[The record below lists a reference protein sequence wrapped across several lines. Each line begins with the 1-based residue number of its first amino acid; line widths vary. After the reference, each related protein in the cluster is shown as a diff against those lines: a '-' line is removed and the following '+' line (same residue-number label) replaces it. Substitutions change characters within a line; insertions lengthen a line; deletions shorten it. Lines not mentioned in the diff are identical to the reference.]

1 MKEYSFDLNLAREC
15 SRAFSASTGLG
26 CTVSDKQGNLI
37 CEHGFGCAS
46 CDLCQAA
53 HLPKE
58 NCNQAHIY
66 GMTEAERFGG
76 RYIYFC
82 PMGLTCFVSPIIGE
96 AGSTAKITVGP
107 FLMVELEDF
116 IGCELDGRLQPGPE
130 ARRALIRRM
139 EQIPYVPPQKVQEL
153 SVLLFMAA
161 GFLNNVAAQS
171 RLRQD
176 EESGLLQGQISAYIS
191 RLKLESA
198 VSGYPMQ
205 KERALLLAISHCDRE
220 KARLYTQELLAS
232 AFASSGGSLDW
243 IRSRAAEL
251 LVLISRTAMDCGA
264 DEGEMLTLNQEL
276 FRALSSQR
284 DFPSL
289 SAWFY
294 HSIDKYM
301 DAMFAFPHARHASSI
316 QSCIQYIQQHYTSRL
331 TLEDTARAVGLSPDY
346 LSRIFRQETG
356 VTFTQYL
363 NQLRIQKARG
373 LIRHSGLRL
382 TDVCQMVGY
391 DDQSYFT
398 KVFRRI
404 VGMPPNEYRR
414 KVQAAGKFPH
424 HQDDSSIHTVCPE
437 PEALRSEALRPEA
450 ANPAVFPEN
459 PAR

>member
-1 MKEYSFDLNLAREC
+1 MNEYSFDLNLAREC

-53 HLPKE
+53 RLPKE
-58 NCNQAHIY
+58 NCSQAHIY
-66 GMTEAERFGG
+66 GMTESERFGG
-76 RYIYFC
+76 KYIYFC
-82 PMGLTCFVSPIIGE
+82 PLGLTCFVSPIIGE

-107 FLMVELEDF
+107 FIMVELEDF
-116 IGCELDGRLQPGPE
+116 IDCELDGRLHPDPE
-130 ARRALIRRM
+130 SRRALIQCMKR
-139 EQIPYVPPQKVQEL
+139 IPYIPPQKVQEL

-161 GFLNNVAAQS
+161 GFLNNVAAES
-171 RLRQD
+171 RMRQD
-176 EESGLLQGQISAYIS
+176 EESGLLQGQINAYIS

-205 KERALLLAISHCDRE
+205 KERDLLLAISHCDRE

-251 LVLISRTAMDCGA
+251 IVLISRTAMDCGA
-264 DEGEMLTLNQEL
+264 DEGEMLTLNQKL
-276 FRALSSQR
+276 LKNVSSLQ
-284 DFPSL
+284 DFSAL

-294 HSIDKYM
+294 RSIDKYM
-301 DAMFAFPHARHASSI
+301 DAMFAFPKARHASSI
-316 QSCIQYIQQHYTSRL
+316 QSCIQYIRQHYTSRL

-346 LSRIFRQETG
+346 LSRIFKQETG
-356 VTFTQYL
+356 VTFTHYL
-363 NQLRIQKARG
+363 NDLRIRKARD

-382 TDVCQMVGY
+382 TDICQMVGF

-398 KVFRRI
+398 KVFRRFA
-404 VGMPPNEYRR
+404 GMSPNEYRR
-414 KVQAAGKFPH
+414 KIQAAGKFSYN
-424 HQDDSSIHTVCPE
+424 QDDSSIHTLPPGDCGSSDELPLSRLCP
-437 PEALRSEALRPEA
+437 R
-450 ANPAVFPEN
+450 
-459 PAR
+459 